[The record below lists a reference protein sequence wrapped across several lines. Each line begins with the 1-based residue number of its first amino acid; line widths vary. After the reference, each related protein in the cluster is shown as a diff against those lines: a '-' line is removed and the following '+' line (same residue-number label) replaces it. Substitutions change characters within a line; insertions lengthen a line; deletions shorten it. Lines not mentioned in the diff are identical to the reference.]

1 MSTNG
6 LMVTVVGWAASTPR
20 EVTGD
25 GVPYTSFR
33 VATTPRRYDTRQGAW
48 TDGRTEWITV
58 KAFRDVAFNVAAS
71 VRKGDPLVVHGRLR
85 THEWVSETGPRTD
98 LVLDAGALGHD
109 LSRGRGSFARSVHVG
124 PSVAQDLTD
133 SAAGGEAE
141 DPWATDGAAP
151 EEAAGGG
158 GADGGAEVSA
168 ATRSL
173 TGRVTLAAVE
183 KHGEAEAS

>member
-85 THEWVSETGPRTD
+85 TQEWVSETGPRTD
-98 LVLDAGALGHD
+98 LVLDASALGHD

-124 PSVAQDLTD
+124 QQGAQDVTD
-133 SAAGGEAE
+133 ATAGGEAE

-151 EEAAGGG
+151 EEVAGDGGG
-158 GADGGAEVSA
+158 DVSA

-173 TGRVTLAAVE
+173 AGRVTLTAVGE
-183 KHGEAEAS
+183 PGEAEAS